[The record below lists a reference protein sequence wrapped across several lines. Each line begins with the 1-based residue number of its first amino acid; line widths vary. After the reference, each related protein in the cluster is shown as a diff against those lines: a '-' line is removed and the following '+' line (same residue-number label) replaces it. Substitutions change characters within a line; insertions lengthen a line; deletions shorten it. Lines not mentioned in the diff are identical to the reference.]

1 MDEASLVKCCKDNNP
16 AAQKALYDKYVELMM
31 IVCLRYVADRE
42 DAREVLMDGFLSFFK
57 SIGTFTY
64 RGEGSVKAWL
74 KKIVVNQCLMHLR
87 KRKVIYTTGKELEQ
101 YDNSDGSENALDYLN
116 AKEIMNMIQTL
127 PDGYRTIF
135 NLYFFEGMNHKE
147 ISGLLGISEGTSKSQ
162 LHRGRALLREKIL
175 QTN

>member
-16 AAQKALYDKYVELMM
+16 AAQKALYDKYVEPMM

-42 DAREVLMDGFLSFFK
+42 DAREALMDAFLNFFK
-57 SIGTFTY
+57 HIGGFTY
-64 RGEGSVKAWL
+64 LGEGSVKAWL

-127 PDGYRTIF
+127 PDGYRTVF
-135 NLYFFEGMNHKE
+135 NLYFFEGMNHNE

-162 LHRGRALLREKIL
+162 LHRGRALLKEKIL